1 MTPHFGATKSRIIN
15 FFKIIT
21 HMKIIMSTSMMK
33 MLIIIFMHTI
43 EQLFKLMIKKVYIYC
58 LKFIF
63 TLMIIL

>member
-43 EQLFKLMIKKVYIYC
+43 EKLYKLMIKNVNIYC

>member
-43 EQLFKLMIKKVYIYC
+43 EKFYKLMIKNVNIYC

>member
-33 MLIIIFMHTI
+33 MLIIIFMHAI
-43 EQLFKLMIKKVYIYC
+43 EQLYKLMIKNVNIYC

>member
-43 EQLFKLMIKKVYIYC
+43 EQLYKLMIKNVNIYC